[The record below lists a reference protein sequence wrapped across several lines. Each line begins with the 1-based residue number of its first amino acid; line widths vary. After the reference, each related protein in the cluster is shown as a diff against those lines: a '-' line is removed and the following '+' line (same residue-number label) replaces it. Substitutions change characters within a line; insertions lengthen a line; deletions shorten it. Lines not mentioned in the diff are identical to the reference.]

1 MSKPEKFLNIG
12 ISILEA
18 RGENPGCSGKQ
29 LWSMIR
35 QARNLLEEQGII
47 YSDEEP
53 GQKTMGTLR
62 VLVLDEN
69 GNPTPAQVK
78 LFPLKSGESAKTFHR
93 VNGRIDMIREMTGE
107 DGSLD
112 KLLPTGAYMLEI
124 SKGSEYIILMEEVR
138 VTETEVT
145 KSFRLERFVHLG
157 ERGYYAGDLHHHSI
171 YSSPVYGGDD
181 DVCETPEEV
190 SCSMRAMGLSYG
202 ALSDHHNTLNH
213 DIWRAQEKEDFLPI
227 VSKEISTTN
236 GHVMA
241 LGVEKDVIYHAPW
254 GGKSGRKRRCVP
266 SSGVLPNKS
275 AGKAVCLS

>member
-112 KLLPTGAYMLEI
+112 KLLPTG
-124 SKGSEYIILMEEVR
+124 
-138 VTETEVT
+138 
-145 KSFRLERFVHLG
+145 
-157 ERGYYAGDLHHHSI
+157 
-171 YSSPVYGGDD
+171 
-181 DVCETPEEV
+181 
-190 SCSMRAMGLSYG
+190 
-202 ALSDHHNTLNH
+202 
-213 DIWRAQEKEDFLPI
+213 
-227 VSKEISTTN
+227 
-236 GHVMA
+236 
-241 LGVEKDVIYHAPW
+241 
-254 GGKSGRKRRCVP
+254 RCV
-266 SSGVLPNKS
+266 
-275 AGKAVCLS
+275 